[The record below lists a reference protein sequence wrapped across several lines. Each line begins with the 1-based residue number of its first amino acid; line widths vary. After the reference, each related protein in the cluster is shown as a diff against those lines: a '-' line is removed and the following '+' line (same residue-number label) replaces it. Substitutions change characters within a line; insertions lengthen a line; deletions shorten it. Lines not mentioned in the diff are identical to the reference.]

1 MTHDPTCLFCRIV
14 AGDIPAN
21 VIWQDDHTLVFA
33 DVHPQAP
40 THWLVIP
47 KHHVE
52 NLAAVDHLEMFDQVG
67 HAIQAVTAVHNLTD
81 YRTVTNN
88 GAGAGQSVFHWH
100 THILAGR
107 PLLWPP
113 G

>member
-1 MTHDPTCLFCRIV
+1 MTIENTCLFCRIV

-21 VIWQDDHTLVFA
+21 TIWQDDHTVVFA

-40 THWLVIP
+40 IHWLVIP
-47 KHHVE
+47 KQHVE
-52 NLAAVDHLEMFDQVG
+52 NLSAVDNAAMFAHVG
-67 HAIQAVTAVHNLTD
+67 HAIQAVTAAHNITH
-81 YRTVTNN
+81 YRTVSNN

>member
-1 MTHDPTCLFCRIV
+1 MTPHHACIFCRIV
-14 AGDIPAN
+14 SGDIPAN
-21 VIWQDDHTLVFA
+21 VVWQDEHTLVFA
-33 DVHPQAP
+33 DLQPQAP

-47 KHHVE
+47 KTHVE
-52 NLAAVDHLEMFDQVG
+52 NLSVVENPEMFAHVG
-67 HAIQAVTAVHNLTD
+67 RAIQSVTQAHHIID
-81 YRTVTNN
+81 YRTVSNN
-88 GAGAGQSVFHWH
+88 GSGAGQSVFHWH